1 MMKTESLSSV
11 KPLHY
16 SLLLLFM
23 PLNIKGLELRR
34 IWTIE
39 SLCLALKGNSRYKK
53 NTERTIQ
60 QHSTCRVSECTF
72 IHALH
77 ANSIECSAQAVRVC
91 WWFVGWRVKFRRHG
105 LLFMALRKH
114 AKLSLTLSVD
124 GENAFRRSWS
134 LFVLTNE
141 QKCFFQGPFFSA
153 WRLRCDQFQ
162 LHFNLRA
169 SSAPSRMFSH
179 HHHQTATE

>member
-1 MMKTESLSSV
+1 MLKTESLFSV

-23 PLNIKGLELRR
+23 SLNIKGLELRR

-124 GENAFRRSWS
+124 GENAFRQKLIVIR
-134 LFVLTNE
+134 TN
-141 QKCFFQGPFFSA
+141 KWTKMFFSGA
-153 WRLRCDQFQ
+153 LLLCLTIALWPISVTF
-162 LHFNLRA
+162 
-169 SSAPSRMFSH
+169 
-179 HHHQTATE
+179 